1 VLLTQPPKSWTV
13 VPLGQSDRPNSPHY
27 DDQAEKLFS
36 NGRMKPTYFLDKE
49 ELLKHAES
57 KKVLELN

>member
-1 VLLTQPPKSWTV
+1 
-13 VPLGQSDRPNSPHY
+13 
-27 DDQAEKLFS
+27 
-36 NGRMKPTYFLDKE
+36 MKPTYFLDKE